1 VRARLGINNCFA
13 LKRWPRPEDW
23 AQVVRDELDLNLV
36 ELSLD
41 LVEGLDRPAERA
53 LSVERTRAA
62 LNKHGLRAETTFTG
76 LTAYGLNL
84 LMHPDAERR
93 DAALRWYRMV
103 IDVTAQLG
111 AEATGGHVG
120 TMSVP
125 DWRDPTRRSARWSD
139 LRRALI
145 EISGRARDVGL
156 SHLLVENLVSPR
168 EPSTMD
174 GVEELLTE
182 GGEAHVPV
190 RLCLDVGHQC
200 VPGTEGAER
209 DPYAWLEHFG
219 SRLVEVQLQQS
230 DALGDRHWPFTPG
243 RNATGRIEPGRVL
256 DTLAASGAEDVLLI
270 LEIIPGWEEDDGQV
284 IEELRTSVE
293 LWKDALQRRGLR

>member
-23 AQVVRDELDLNLV
+23 AQVVQGELDLNIV

-41 LVEGLDRPAERA
+41 LVEGLEAPAERA
-53 LSVERTRAA
+53 LSVGRTRAA
-62 LNKHGLRAETTFTG
+62 LEKYGLRAETTFTG
-76 LTAYGLNL
+76 LAAYGLNL
-84 LMHPDAERR
+84 LMHPDADRR
-93 DAALRWYRMV
+93 DAALRWYRTV

-125 DWRDPTRRSARWSD
+125 DWGDPIRRSARWSD

-156 SHLLVENLVSPR
+156 SHFLVENLVSLR

-174 GVEELLTE
+174 GIEELLTE

-200 VPGTEGAER
+200 VPGTEGADR
-209 DPYAWLEHFG
+209 DPYAWLQHFG

-230 DALGDRHWPFTPG
+230 DALGDHHWPFAPE
-243 RNATGRIEPGRVL
+243 RNAIGRIEPNRVL
-256 DTLAASGAEDVLLI
+256 DTLAASGADDVLLI

-284 IEELRTSVE
+284 IEGLRASVE
-293 LWKDALQRRGLR
+293 LWKDALDRRGLR

>member
-1 VRARLGINNCFA
+1 MRARLGINNCFA

-23 AQVVRDELDLNLV
+23 AQVVQGELDLNIV

-41 LVEGLDRPAERA
+41 LVEGLEAPAERA
-53 LSVERTRAA
+53 LSVGRTRAA
-62 LNKHGLRAETTFTG
+62 LEKYGLRAETTFTG
-76 LTAYGLNL
+76 LAAYGLNL
-84 LMHPDAERR
+84 LMHPDADRR
-93 DAALRWYRMV
+93 DAALRWYRTV

-125 DWRDPTRRSARWSD
+125 DWGDPIRRSARWSD

-156 SHLLVENLVSPR
+156 SHFLVENLVSLR

-174 GVEELLTE
+174 GIEELLTE

-200 VPGTEGAER
+200 VPGTEGADR
-209 DPYAWLEHFG
+209 DPYAWLQHFG

-230 DALGDRHWPFTPG
+230 DALGDHHWPFAPE
-243 RNATGRIEPGRVL
+243 RNAIGRIEPNRVL
-256 DTLAASGAEDVLLI
+256 DTLAASGADDVLLI

-284 IEELRTSVE
+284 IEGLRASVE
-293 LWKDALQRRGLR
+293 LWKDALDRRGLR